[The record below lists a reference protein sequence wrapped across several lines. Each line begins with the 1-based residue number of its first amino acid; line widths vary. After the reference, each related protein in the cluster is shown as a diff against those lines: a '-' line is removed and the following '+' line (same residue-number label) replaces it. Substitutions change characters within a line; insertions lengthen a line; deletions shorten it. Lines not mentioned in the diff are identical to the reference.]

1 MSNAIQATII
11 EYLHR
16 LDEQRQAEVLDFVEY
31 LASKAKTAPAV
42 SWPAIDPARDLA
54 PFIVGATGF
63 PDDAVAWQRHIRDS
77 EWR

>member
-16 LDEQRQAEVLDFVEY
+16 LDEQRQAEVLHFVEY